1 MAKYDNIESSMSS
14 LVGKNV
20 VAIEGVAALGAD
32 VDSTPC
38 HSLDIAK
45 RLAKEWVVS
54 PEFCCEWYRPGNKLF
69 YKKITSAFDSPKQ
82 PVLMLA
88 DAVTFFFGQEV
99 K

>member
-1 MAKYDNIESSMSS
+1 MANFESSTPS
-14 LVGKNV
+14 LVDKNV
-20 VAIEGVAALGAD
+20 VAIEGVAAWGAD

-45 RLAKEWVVS
+45 RLATKWVVS

-88 DAVTFFFGQEV
+88 DSVTFFFGKEL